1 MSFNDLDKNSILDKI
16 TPCCALPFSVMYWF
30 LENVTLLDN
39 TDLNLRNYLV
49 NSIQQNGVLKAEA
62 WKVFAENVVL
72 EPNAVITRS
81 DLLIWLD
88 GQKKPTCDQLRLII
102 TESDF
107 GNWTPPFNIPENIAT
122 VDMGVLVGNAYT
134 KTQTDNII
142 SNAVQTILGGV
153 DPDTDTFKEVRDKLL
168 ELMQADAGL
177 TPLSTFNN
185 LVNNILP
192 TYARKYPIN
201 FTNEERDAWMAFFN
215 QSTTLSI
222 PTLEKTISGYF
233 LANQTQTYNFVL
245 KGLNLSNLLLGAGLT
260 EWKLYY
266 PNGSAVPL
274 SNYTINTFQVNG
286 NESVTVSIQINT
298 ALQTAGDYTLKLY
311 RDMQYLGQTK
321 LKCWNGFSEFLI
333 NNSQVS
339 KAYLQTHTLADEL
352 ISVSNGII
360 QIPQKGTSNSGVIMY
375 KKGASLNFALNG
387 NFEVSFNILSECG
400 SEFTSGFANSFV
412 AGVELFGLANYTPYN
427 IILGVK
433 RGAFLDYT
441 GNSQTQKSFINGGE
455 STVIFTN
462 QVNKPAGKVIIQKD
476 GNTLNQI
483 QYDDNNNIVANNMVI
498 IDENA
503 DYKFGCY
510 YSPHSS
516 SSGSGIVSQLKIK
529 QFN

>member
-122 VDMGVLVGNAYT
+122 IDMGVLVGNAYT

-177 TPLSTFNN
+177 TPLTMFND

-298 ALQTAGDYTLKLY
+298 ALQTAGDYKLKLY
-311 RDMQYLGQTK
+311 RDMQYLGQTL
-321 LKCWNGFSEFLI
+321 LKCWNGVTESLIQTTNLDLVYAQATNADTQKTIVNNGSITFTSPQSYSTYNVFS
-333 NNSQVS
+333 
-339 KAYLQTHTLADEL
+339 
-352 ISVSNGII
+352 
-360 QIPQKGTSNSGVIMY
+360 
-375 KKGASLNFALNG
+375 KGAVQNSILPNF
-387 NFEVSFNILSECG
+387 FELSFYTNLV
-400 SEFTSGFANSFV
+400 NSDQWGTTNRMV
-412 AGVELFGLANYTPYN
+412 AGVELVDLVDFLPTKIMAGMINKRYSYGWGTPYIYKMYYN
-427 IILGVK
+427 DGVE
-433 RGAFLDYT
+433 GDLVF
-441 GNSQTQKSFINGGE
+441 QKVPPISATK
-455 STVIFTN
+455 TVILR
-462 QVNKPAGKVIIQKD
+462 D
-476 GNTLNQI
+476 GNYLTVNYYDENDNLLKSKKKTLN
-483 QYDDNNNIVANNMVI
+483 DNTNLRFAAYFAPTTATIGDN
-498 IDENA
+498 
-503 DYKFGCY
+503 
-510 YSPHSS
+510 
-516 SSGSGIVSQLKIK
+516 GSISLITLKT
-529 QFN
+529 FN